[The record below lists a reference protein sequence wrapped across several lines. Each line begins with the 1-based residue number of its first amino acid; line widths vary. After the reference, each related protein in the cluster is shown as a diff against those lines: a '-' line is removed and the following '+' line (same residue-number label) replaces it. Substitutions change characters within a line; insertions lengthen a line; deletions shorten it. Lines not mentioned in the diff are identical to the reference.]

1 MINSLHYPSVFYF
14 IYIRSRI
21 NLNPSQSIDQ
31 TSTKWHFLGPMDNES
46 RSKVIRGTRGYH
58 SRIQRKFSPKKN
70 KKVEKLPLAQKLDLS
85 PLNGAS
91 SGVRWEDWHR
101 CSRWQTT
108 LSTDEHMFFV
118 IILIFPL
125 GPTYVDFK
133 KIVTSRIGTGVP
145 AGKQPCHMFL
155 FSY

>member
-1 MINSLHYPSVFYF
+1 MAPNSSEGIMSKDLLGHQ
-14 IYIRSRI
+14 RK
-21 NLNPSQSIDQ
+21 QG
-31 TSTKWHFLGPMDNES
+31 TSEQDSKKHFLQKE
-46 RSKVIRGTRGYH
+46 
-58 SRIQRKFSPKKN
+58 KK
-70 KKVEKLPLAQKLDLS
+70 KGEKLPLALKLDLS

>member
-1 MINSLHYPSVFYF
+1 MSQDL
-14 IYIRSRI
+14 RSSEEQGDI
-21 NLNPSQSIDQ
+21 TAESKEN
-31 TSTKWHFLGPMDNES
+31 FLQK
-46 RSKVIRGTRGYH
+46 RT
-58 SRIQRKFSPKKN
+58 

-145 AGKQPCHMFL
+145 AGKQPCHMFFVL
-155 FSY
+155 TLNFFSETQVLSMRNPVNHPAQSV